1 MGESSARDAGTHAAD
16 ADTREAT
23 KVPGPKE
30 AAEPEPPDEAGQ
42 QGSGGFLGIIE
53 RAGDKIP
60 HPVLLFL
67 ILCAVVIVLSQILY
81 LTGMKATSEVAVAP
95 PVPTVYVEEPGSINP
110 GYEVNPAPGPDAYHI
125 EKETT
130 RVAGLL
136 TGDGVR
142 FIFTSPVD
150 NFNGF
155 GVVGVIL
162 VAMAGVG
169 VAEEAGLIGALIR
182 KLVKRAPPFTITFII
197 VLIGILSS
205 VASDAGYLVLIPLG
219 AAAFYSLG
227 RHPLAGLGAAYAGVG
242 AAFGVNILITPLD
255 GILTRIT
262 NEALHTVNPGLTL
275 NLTANLYYSI
285 GASLF
290 LAVVITVFTDRFVSR
305 RLGKFEGTAES
316 HADDVVDAASE
327 SRGLRLAGVGLLVC
341 VGLLL
346 LATLPSWGIL
356 RNPQTGSLVNDSPL
370 MEGLLFIISLIF
382 LITGLCYGRG
392 AGTMKTSNDV
402 MNAVTKT
409 FAGLAG
415 LIFMM
420 LIIAQFI
427 AYFNYS
433 NIATVV
439 AIQLGD
445 VLHSANIGGVWLLI
459 LFVLVILLLDIII
472 PGAIPKWAIF
482 APIFV
487 PLFYRLGIGAQTVL
501 AAYRVGDSPLTV
513 VTPLMV
519 YLPFIV
525 IVSQRYK
532 KDAGIG
538 TVISLMLPYAVVVGI
553 ASLLFFLAW
562 YGLGIPLGPGAPVR
576 L

>member
-1 MGESSARDAGTHAAD
+1 
-16 ADTREAT
+16 
-23 KVPGPKE
+23 
-30 AAEPEPPDEAGQ
+30 
-42 QGSGGFLGIIE
+42 
-53 RAGDKIP
+53 
-60 HPVLLFL
+60 
-67 ILCAVVIVLSQILY
+67 
-81 LTGMKATSEVAVAP
+81 
-95 PVPTVYVEEPGSINP
+95 
-110 GYEVNPAPGPDAYHI
+110 
-125 EKETT
+125 
-130 RVAGLL
+130 
-136 TGDGVR
+136 
-142 FIFTSPVD
+142 
-150 NFNGF
+150 
-155 GVVGVIL
+155 
-162 VAMAGVG
+162 
-169 VAEEAGLIGALIR
+169 
-182 KLVKRAPPFTITFII
+182 
-197 VLIGILSS
+197 
-205 VASDAGYLVLIPLG
+205 
-219 AAAFYSLG
+219 
-227 RHPLAGLGAAYAGVG
+227 
-242 AAFGVNILITPLD
+242 
-255 GILTRIT
+255 
-262 NEALHTVNPGLTL
+262 
-275 NLTANLYYSI
+275 
-285 GASLF
+285 
-290 LAVVITVFTDRFVSR
+290 
-305 RLGKFEGTAES
+305 
-316 HADDVVDAASE
+316 
-327 SRGLRLAGVGLLVC
+327 
-341 VGLLL
+341 
-346 LATLPSWGIL
+346 
-356 RNPQTGSLVNDSPL
+356 

-420 LIIAQFI
+420 LVIAQFI